1 MEYRTR
7 INLFRLKTLL
17 LWSWM
22 WVPAVAVFAV
32 LKAAELLGE
41 LAGRAADRINE
52 SEPAW
57 LSAALRRVEDM
68 ERRGLEEKRGIG
80 AVTRCCMSNPK
91 VLLRELGERKEQP
104 VVGGP

>member
-7 INLFRLKTLL
+7 INLFKLKTLL

-22 WVPAVAVFAV
+22 WMPALAVFAV

-68 ERRGLEEKRGIG
+68 ERRGLEEKRG
-80 AVTRCCMSNPK
+80 
-91 VLLRELGERKEQP
+91 
-104 VVGGP
+104 GGQAARRVA

>member
-7 INLFRLKTLL
+7 INLFKLKTLL

-22 WVPAVAVFAV
+22 WVPALAVFAV
-32 LKAAELLGE
+32 LKAAELLGK

-57 LSAALRRVEDM
+57 IYAARLRVEDM
-68 ERRGLEEKRGIG
+68 ERRGRAEKRGIG
-80 AVTRCCMSNPK
+80 AVTRCCMSNTGSRRPSEPEANK
-91 VLLRELGERKEQP
+91 GSVR
-104 VVGGP
+104 

>member
-7 INLFRLKTLL
+7 IKLFKLKTLL

-22 WVPAVAVFAV
+22 WVPALAVFAV
-32 LKAAELLGE
+32 LKAAEFLGE

-57 LSAALRRVEDM
+57 IYAARLRVEDM
-68 ERRGLEEKRGIG
+68 KR
-80 AVTRCCMSNPK
+80 
-91 VLLRELGERKEQP
+91 RELKESRDERGAPQRI
-104 VVGGP
+104 G

>member
-7 INLFRLKTLL
+7 INLFKLKTLL

-22 WVPAVAVFAV
+22 WMPALAVFAV
-32 LKAAELLGE
+32 LKAAEFLGD

-57 LSAALRRVEDM
+57 FSAARLRVKDM
-68 ERRGLEEKRGIG
+68 ERRGLEEKRRRSAEAARRRAGWLEIRMLDG
-80 AVTRCCMSNPK
+80 GVTGKHYDRA
-91 VLLRELGERKEQP
+91 
-104 VVGGP
+104 

>member
-68 ERRGLEEKRGIG
+68 ERRELKKNRGRSAVRPKGLVSETLKG
-80 AVTRCCMSNPK
+80 
-91 VLLRELGERKEQP
+91 
-104 VVGGP
+104 

>member
-1 MEYRTR
+1 MGYRTR

-32 LKAAELLGE
+32 LKAAEFLGK

-57 LSAALRRVEDM
+57 ISAALLRVEDM
-68 ERRGLEEKRGIG
+68 ERRGRAEKRQH
-80 AVTRCCMSNPK
+80 ASRPTDRATAN
-91 VLLRELGERKEQP
+91 
-104 VVGGP
+104 GG